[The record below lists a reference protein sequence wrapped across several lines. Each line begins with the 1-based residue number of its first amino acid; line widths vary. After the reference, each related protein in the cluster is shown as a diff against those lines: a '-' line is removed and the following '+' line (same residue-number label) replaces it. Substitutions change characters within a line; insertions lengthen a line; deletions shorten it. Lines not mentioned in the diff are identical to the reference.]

1 MITNLIYNYFYP
13 DEIDY
18 AIDQVLFYEKK
29 ILHIQ
34 NEDIN
39 ESNKLMKIKRLNLI
53 IDCIKYKYNL

>member
-1 MITNLIYNYFYP
+1 MITNLIYNYLYP
-13 DEIDY
+13 QEIDY

-53 IDCIKYKYNL
+53 IDCIKYKYNI

>member
-1 MITNLIYNYFYP
+1 MISNLIYNYLYP

-18 AIDQVLFYEKK
+18 AYNQVLFYEKK

-39 ESNKLMKIKRLNLI
+39 ESNKLMRIKKFEFVI
-53 IDCIKYKYNL
+53 SCIKYKYNL